1 MGTDRSPS
9 SGRATR
15 GPVGRRDEASG
26 TGVKRLKDG
35 ALDHH
40 RNDDKI
46 EKSHLDFVGWPSVAD

>member
-1 MGTDRSPS
+1 MGTGRSLS

-15 GPVGRRDEASG
+15 GPVGRCDEASG

-35 ALDHH
+35 ALEHH

-46 EKSHLDFVGWPSVAD
+46 DEGHLDFVGWPSVAD